1 MQKSVFRLCISWHLG
16 INIKITYPEKWFW
29 VLSSVFRI
37 TRLDK
42 SVLLLTEE
50 LAQDIHHPLPFIKLW
65 QGSSWLIPRPFGSP
79 WSGAFVVT
87 YNPIASFIQRGRGF
101 LHQYFVDRAR
111 QARPD
116 KAPARLSPLLLI
128 LFVSLFTRLGII
140 CSLLRDNFGYILGR
154 KNSSSRSRC
163 CRISILRRFIM
174 FLSHLPGPCQ
184 LWSARSGYWALRRPP
199 ARVCCH
205 DLDNASVAK

>member
-1 MQKSVFRLCISWHLG
+1 M
-16 INIKITYPEKWFW
+16 
-29 VLSSVFRI
+29 
-37 TRLDK
+37 
-42 SVLLLTEE
+42 TEE
-50 LAQDIHHPLPFIKLW
+50 PAQDIHHPLPFIKLW

-111 QARPD
+111 PAQARWSPC
-116 KAPARLSPLLLI
+116 AAESPLLLI
-128 LFVSLFTRLGII
+128 LFVSLFTRLRII

-154 KNSSSRSRC
+154 KNSSSRPRC

-184 LWSARSGYWALRRPP
+184 LLSARSDIEHWEGRPP
-199 ARVCCH
+199 A
-205 DLDNASVAK
+205 SVAMI